1 MNKTFFS
8 RLSTNRSKQRGITL
22 GETLLSMVI
31 AGALVV
37 GAYAAYAKA
46 NGDVRA
52 QQTADG
58 VNQIITG
65 IKDRYGALGG
75 FASIGNAGVIANTLV
90 PKTFG
95 VSGSTITTPY
105 GSASTVSVASADGGS
120 TFTVTVT
127 GLPTSACSVVVSRID
142 AASTGIGAGAAA
154 PAEGTLATAATATT
168 IKAVGNSLDQ
178 AKTMTQCA
186 DGGALVQIISKA
198 Q

>member
-1 MNKTFFS
+1 MNKSLFS
-8 RLSTNRSKQRGITL
+8 RLSGGRTKQRGITL

-31 AGALVV
+31 GGALVV
-37 GAYAAYAKA
+37 GAYAFYTKA

-75 FASIGNAGVIANTLV
+75 FSGINNAGVIANTLV
-90 PKTFG
+90 PKTFA
-95 VSGSTITTPY
+95 VSGTTINSPY
-105 GSASTVSVASADGGS
+105 GSNSAVTVAPTDGGS

-142 AASTGIGAGAAA
+142 SATTGLGAGATA

-168 IKAVGNSLDQ
+168 IKAIGGALDV

-186 DGGALVQIISKA
+186 DGGALVQVISKA